1 MGEKERAGHKAGEV
15 SRDMILLYCW
25 TDELY
30 IYELNIELD
39 LNIEFFDVKIDIVQ
53 TLLVILV
60 RAKIQVHM
68 SSESIW
74 KT

>member
-15 SRDMILLYCW
+15 SRDMLLLYYW

-39 LNIEFFDVKIDIVQ
+39 LNIEFFVVKIDIVQ

-60 RAKIQVHM
+60 RAKIQIHM

>member
-15 SRDMILLYCW
+15 SHDMILLYYW

-39 LNIEFFDVKIDIVQ
+39 LNIEFFVVKIDIVQ

-60 RAKIQVHM
+60 RAKIQIHM